1 MAVQILV
8 SLQDEAQEYHR
19 MQAAAAK
26 AVAARAAVSVESVF
40 AENNALVQIHQ
51 LFKYVH
57 APEGERPAALVVH
70 SITGEGL
77 ERVARNAVK
86 AGIGWIVLNRRVPY
100 VHELRSQRPDLPIAA
115 VTPDQPEIGR
125 IHARQMKAL
134 CPDGGLVLY
143 VQGPADTSAAQ
154 DRLRTAQEAL
164 AGAPYQ
170 WKVVNGDWTEASGE
184 RAVAGWLRLK
194 SAEGQRPVVIVAQN
208 DAMARGAR
216 RAALAHHA
224 WKRLPVIGCD
234 GLPEGGQKLVSAG
247 ELAATVVM
255 PASAGPAVELVARWL
270 ADRKQPPA
278 EVVLAPSPFPAEGAR
293 AR

>member
-1 MAVQILV
+1 MAVLIVL

-26 AVAARAAVSVESVF
+26 AVAARAGVAVESVF

-70 SITGEGL
+70 SITGEGF

-115 VTPDQPEIGR
+115 VTPDQVEIGR

-134 CPDGGLVLY
+134 CPAGGLVLY

-154 DRLRTAQEAL
+154 DRLRAAQEAL
-164 AGAPYQ
+164 AGAPFQ
-170 WKVVNGDWTEASGE
+170 WKVVNGDWTEGSAE

-208 DAMARGAR
+208 DAMAKGAR
-216 RAALAHHA
+216 RAALAHHPD
-224 WKRLPVIGCD
+224 WKRIPMLGCD
-234 GLPEGGQKLVSAG
+234 GLPEGGQQMVSAG

-255 PASAGPAVELVARWL
+255 PPSAGPATELLTRWL

-278 EVVLAPSPFPAEGAR
+278 EVVLSPSPYPA
-293 AR
+293 